1 VLRVCDLK
9 NATLGVVGNE
19 DLAIAVGI
27 VFVLGSYVTIRSEND
42 KAPVGAD
49 VAHVGGEANRA

>member
-9 NATLGVVGNE
+9 NPTLGVVGNE
-19 DLAIAVGI
+19 DLTIAVGI
-27 VFVLGSYVTIRSEND
+27 VFVLGSHVTIRSEND
-42 KAPVGAD
+42 KTPVGAD